1 MSELVAGRRRALP
14 WPTSVISR
22 FGWMDLVVLAGAGGL
37 IALLVRGS
45 AQWTGP
51 YRSSLVI
58 SLSPLALPGYVGQS
72 LMRMV
77 LAYLLC
83 LAFTLAYGS
92 LAASSRAAERV
103 LIPIL
108 DILQSIPILSFMPG
122 VVLAMVALL
131 PGRDLGVELAS
142 VVLIFTSMVWN
153 LTYSYYNSL
162 RTVPNDLV
170 EASRMYRLTRWLRFE
185 RRDLPFAMIGLVWNS
200 MVSWAG
206 GWFFLMAAETF
217 TLGNKDFR
225 LPGLGSYLQAAANVG
240 DVAAIARGL
249 LALVAVI
256 VGLDQLLW
264 RPMIA
269 WSDRFKVELSS
280 SEPPRSWFLDL
291 LNGSE
296 LLRAAASGFGRL
308 RADLADA
315 RLRRRGPRPAGT
327 GPAHPA
333 RGAAGRIAGVAVL
346 AAVAAAALFGAYQAA
361 GLLSSVGWRSAGPIV
376 GDFFLTLLRVTAAL
390 AIATA
395 WTVPAGVAIGLNPR
409 LSRLLQPVV
418 QVVASIPATAVFP
431 ILVAALL
438 SLRGGLNLA
447 AILLMLLGTQWYVL
461 FNVIAGASAIPTDL
475 REAATVLRLRGWRW
489 WRRLVLPAIFP
500 FLLTGLLTATGGAW
514 NASIVSE
521 YVKFQGQ
528 TFRIEGLG
536 ATITAAAADGS
547 YGVLLAGTATMAL
560 GVALINRLVWKRLY
574 ALAENRFQLD

>member
-1 MSELVAGRRRALP
+1 MSELVAGRRRALS
-14 WPTSVISR
+14 WPTSVITS
-22 FGWMDLVVLAGAGGL
+22 FGWVDLVVLVGAGGL
-37 IALLVRGS
+37 IALVVRGS

-72 LMRMV
+72 LLRMV

-108 DILQSIPILSFMPG
+108 DVLQSIPILSFMPG

-153 LTYSYYNSL
+153 LTFSYYNSL
-162 RTVPNDLV
+162 RTVPKDLV
-170 EASRMYRLTRWLRFE
+170 EASRVYRLTRWQRFE

-200 MVSWAG
+200 IVSWAG

-225 LPGLGSYLQAAANVG
+225 LPGLGSYLQAAANAG
-240 DVAAIARGL
+240 DGAAIAWGL

-256 VGLDQLLW
+256 VGLDQLFW

-280 SEPPRSWFLDL
+280 SDPPRSWFLEL

-296 LLRAAASGFGRL
+296 LLRTAARGLWRL
-308 RADLADA
+308 RAAVSDS
-315 RLRRRGPRPAGT
+315 RLRRRNRRALA
-327 GPAHPA
+327 GPAPGA
-333 RGAAGRIAGVAVL
+333 RGAAGRVAGVATL
-346 AAVAAAALFGAYQAA
+346 AAVAAAALIGAYQAA
-361 GLLSSVGWRSAGPIV
+361 GLLSSVGWQSAGPVV
-376 GDFFLTLLRVTAAL
+376 GDFLLTLLRVTAAL

-438 SLRGGLNLA
+438 SVRGGLNVA
-447 AILLMLLGTQWYVL
+447 AILLMLLGTQWYIL
-461 FNVIAGASAIPTDL
+461 FNVIAGASAIPTHL
-475 REAATVLRLRGWRW
+475 REAARVLRLRGWRW

-521 YVKFQGQ
+521 YVKFHGQ
-528 TFRIEGLG
+528 TFQIDGLG
-536 ATITAAAADGS
+536 STITAAAADGS
-547 YGVLLAGTATMAL
+547 YGLLLAGTVTMAL
-560 GVALINRLVWKRLY
+560 GVALINRLLWKRLY
-574 ALAENRFQLD
+574 ALAETRFGLD